1 MSRNYGPDDLA
12 VFGVIQVLLLER
24 INLTINSFL
33 VEYRALV
40 PLEQALM
47 FKFRER
53 TY

>member
-12 VFGVIQVLLLER
+12 VFGVIQVPLLER
-24 INLTINSFL
+24 MNLTINL

-47 FKFRER
+47 LKFRER